1 MAIKVNIKM
10 VAAAILDFI
19 IVINLSTLWVRGL
32 IISLVDTVKLSQT
45 IQVGI
50 TCLLCYIFTVYQ
62 I

>member
-19 IVINLSTLWVRGL
+19 IVINLSTVWVRGL

-45 IQVGI
+45 IKVGI
-50 TCLLCYIFTVYQ
+50 T
-62 I
+62 